1 MSLFDWLVEVV
12 LIVFGIAGYI
22 HSGSFAL
29 GARMFPRFVFI
40 LIIPLSVLQL
50 ILNVRSKQEKE
61 NPMEGVDYHRMLSM
75 VFLIVCYAFSFEP
88 VGYVISTPV
97 FLLLSMMVMGQRDP
111 KVLALVSIG
120 VTGLLFLAFRYLIYV
135 PIPLGPLFE

>member
-22 HSGSFAL
+22 HSGSFAPWSEM
-29 GARMFPRFVFI
+29 MFPRFVFI
-40 LIIPLSVLQL
+40 LIIALSVLQL

-75 VFLIVCYAFSFEP
+75 VFLICATRFRLS
-88 VGYVISTPV
+88 
-97 FLLLSMMVMGQRDP
+97 LLGM
-111 KVLALVSIG
+111 
-120 VTGLLFLAFRYLIYV
+120 
-135 PIPLGPLFE
+135 